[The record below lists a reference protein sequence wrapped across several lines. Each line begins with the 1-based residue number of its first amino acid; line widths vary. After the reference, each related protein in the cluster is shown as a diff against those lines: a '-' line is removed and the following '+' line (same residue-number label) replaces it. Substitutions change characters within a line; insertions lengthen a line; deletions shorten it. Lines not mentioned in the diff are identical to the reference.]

1 MLKICHH
8 GAQHFHNWKAHSRGR
23 WQYFGSTLLTTTR
36 QPIHISSYS
45 LGLMANCYNTRTMYR
60 MQKFLYYCGCPVSD
74 EDAIG
79 SFDENA
85 PIPTFWWN
93 ASSNNYVPQI
103 GTRDYSSIRGLNHP
117 GIRFFVCVCGA
128 CGLGC
133 FCCSFALSVCCRR

>member
-1 MLKICHH
+1 
-8 GAQHFHNWKAHSRGR
+8 
-23 WQYFGSTLLTTTR
+23 
-36 QPIHISSYS
+36 
-45 LGLMANCYNTRTMYR
+45 MYR

-85 PIPTFWWN
+85 PIPTSRWN

-117 GIRFFVCVCGA
+117 GIRSIVCVRGA
-128 CGLGC
+128 RGHGRP
-133 FCCSFALSVCCRR
+133 SSSTASPASWRRFVVRHARQI